1 VFRRGWQR
9 RVATRCWSA
18 FTSTTRADVSPH
30 SFEAEMHDVIRP
42 LKESRRFERMSSA
55 KFSTTSTADLYELV
69 LACDGDEQLAGEM
82 FSPRYRLPSRSRG
95 TRR

>member
-1 VFRRGWQR
+1 
-9 RVATRCWSA
+9 
-18 FTSTTRADVSPH
+18 
-30 SFEAEMHDVIRP
+30 MHDVIRS

-95 TRR
+95 TVTELEGEGAGARRRSSAAMTLATPAQGRKVLHSTN